1 MKVILFKEDRVAE
14 VSDGYARNYLFPN
27 KLAIPATPQAV
38 SQMERRAEANRGK
51 REAEKQQAQEL
62 AEKLSSQ
69 EVVIAAD
76 AGEEGKLFGS
86 VTAADVAAAIFDAQK
101 TEIDRKK
108 INLNEHIKA
117 LGEYSATVKLHHE
130 VNALLKLRIVKK

>member
-27 KLAIPATPQAV
+27 KLAIPATPPAV
-38 SQMERRAEANRGK
+38 TQMEKRAEANRGK

-62 AEKLSSQ
+62 AEALSSQ

-86 VTAADVAAAIFDAQK
+86 VTAADVAAAIFDSQK
-101 TEIDRKK
+101 IEIDRKK

-117 LGEYSATVKLHHE
+117 LGEYTATVKLHHE